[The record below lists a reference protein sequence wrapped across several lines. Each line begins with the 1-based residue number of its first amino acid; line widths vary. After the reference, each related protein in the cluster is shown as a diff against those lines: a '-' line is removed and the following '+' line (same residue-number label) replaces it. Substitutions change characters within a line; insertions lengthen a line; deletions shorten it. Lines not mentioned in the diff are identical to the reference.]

1 MNDRP
6 IGIDAMNVYGGLA
19 RIAVRELFA
28 GRGLDPD
35 RFDNV
40 GMAARSVALPF
51 EDPVT
56 HAVNAAAPLLAGLS
70 AEDRDSI
77 GFLITATES
86 GLDYS
91 KSVASYVHAH
101 LGLSPACRLLEA
113 KQACFAA
120 TAALRLA
127 AGYVA
132 AEPGAKALVIATD
145 VALADARAS
154 YAEPATGTGAVAL
167 LVGEEP
173 RVLALDPGATG
184 AHSFEVQ
191 DTARPTPDRDIADV
205 DRSLL
210 AYLECLVGAY
220 GDYRA
225 RVPEADVADTFDL
238 LVFHTPFSGMVRA
251 AHRRLIREFGPPDGP
266 AAGLP
271 DRRWID
277 EDFDRR
283 VAPSLRYPDIVGN
296 LFSGSLYLALAGA
309 IDTLR
314 PRGELRAGLFSY
326 GSGCSSEFFSGVVR
340 DTAAGTLA
348 ALDIAGR
355 LERRADLTFA
365 EYEELLPHST
375 SCLVPVADR
384 DIDPYAWK
392 ELLDRVPGRDRLLA
406 LTSVKDHHR
415 HYDWITEGTT
425 AR

>member
-19 RIAVRELFA
+19 RIAARDLFA
-28 GRGLDPD
+28 GRGLDPE
-35 RFDNV
+35 RFDNL

-101 LGLSPACRLLEA
+101 LGLSPAVRLLEA

-225 RVPEADVADTFDL
+225 RVPEADVTGTFDL
-238 LVFHTPFSGMVRA
+238 LVFHTPFSGMVKA
-251 AHRRLIREFGPPDGP
+251 AHRRLMREFGAPDGP
-266 AAGLP
+266 VG
-271 DRRWID
+271 RRWID
-277 EDFDRR
+277 EDFARR
-283 VAPSLRYPDIVGN
+283 VAPSLCYPDVVGN

-314 PRGELRAGLFSY
+314 PQGELRAGLFSY

-348 ALDIAGR
+348 AMDIAGR
-355 LERRADLTFA
+355 LDRRADLTFA

-375 SCLVPVADR
+375 SSLVPVADR

-392 ELLDRVPGRDRLLA
+392 DLLDRVPDRGRLLA

-415 HYDWITEGTT
+415 HYDWIAEGIT